1 MVLKVWEESKV
12 LTLFPQELPNSSI
25 DTISRQHSLK
35 VHQHARYGKT
45 KIDGGGFPPRVCT
58 SESYQTLIPLREER
72 VTALFTTRATRPA
85 PSSLALVPC
94 IATISSSSTKL
105 ASSFITPLA
114 VLFHRDLSST
124 PSLTG
129 CLQPKN
135 YRPHQDRPPSS
146 SRAYFFR
153 AELRE
158 LRKYTATTTRS
169 VYARTW
175 KIDMGIEIPSFS
187 PRLELRLREVLNWAI
202 ILSTR
207 VFAR

>member
-1 MVLKVWEESKV
+1 MEEGFLHEFV
-12 LTLFPQELPNSSI
+12 PQR
-25 DTISRQHSLK
+25 TR
-35 VHQHARYGKT
+35 
-45 KIDGGGFPPRVCT
+45 
-58 SESYQTLIPLREER
+58 YQTLIPLREER

-94 IATISSSSTKL
+94 IATISSSSTEFV
-105 ASSFITPLA
+105 SSFITPLA
-114 VLFHRDLSST
+114 FLFPRDLSSS

-135 YRPHQDRPPSS
+135 YRPRQDRPPSS

-169 VYARTW
+169 MDAHTW
-175 KIDMGIEIPSFS
+175 KIDW
-187 PRLELRLREVLNWAI
+187 ELRFLSFLPPLVLCLREVL
-202 ILSTR
+202 S
-207 VFAR
+207 